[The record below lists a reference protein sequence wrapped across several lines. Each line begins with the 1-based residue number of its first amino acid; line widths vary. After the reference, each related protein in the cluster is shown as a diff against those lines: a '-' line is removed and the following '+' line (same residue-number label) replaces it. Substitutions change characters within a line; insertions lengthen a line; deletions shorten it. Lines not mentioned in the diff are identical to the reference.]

1 MLSRILSDWF
11 PFSAPVLVACW
22 VCFHPSRDP
31 SAGSFCPCPFL
42 QPGQIMPDLFQVV
55 GSFLSLFGFGLCPKN
70 AKKVPFCYAC
80 YSFIIT
86 GRGICPT
93 LRRGQSLRVLLSRGR
108 CFTDAPPLTRVN
120 QKTYIVDG
128 CPVRDL
134 QKTNRGQL
142 GGGAALRVLLHWC
155 NFCRILQP
163 VKGDLLPWCPSC
175 PGASLSDYVF
185 CIMPRRSPVRPRS
198 CSTRGRRCGCCPGV
212 FREIFGVVLCCSPS
226 LVPLITSQRDIFRS
240 TAREAQSP
248 QGCGRICP
256 IVCTGVLPGVS
267 PSGSCGTVRQQAA
280 ACRRSSVSAFRFFL
294 QIKEKP
300 VLSCTS
306 FTLSRAAASVK

>member
-22 VCFHPSRDP
+22 VCFHLLRDP

-42 QPGQIMPDLFQVV
+42 QPGQIMPDLSQVV

-120 QKTYIVDG
+120 QKNLYCRRLPRSG
-128 CPVRDL
+128 SSENKP
-134 QKTNRGQL
+134 
-142 GGGAALRVLLHWC
+142 GAAWRGCGLVGAVALV
-155 NFCRILQP
+155 Q
-163 VKGDLLPWCPSC
+163 LLPDPS
-175 PGASLSDYVF
+175 
-185 CIMPRRSPVRPRS
+185 
-198 CSTRGRRCGCCPGV
+198 
-212 FREIFGVVLCCSPS
+212 
-226 LVPLITSQRDIFRS
+226 
-240 TAREAQSP
+240 
-248 QGCGRICP
+248 
-256 IVCTGVLPGVS
+256 
-267 PSGSCGTVRQQAA
+267 
-280 ACRRSSVSAFRFFL
+280 AC
-294 QIKEKP
+294 KG
-300 VLSCTS
+300 
-306 FTLSRAAASVK
+306 